1 MINIIKYFFSSTKD
15 IRPLVIFYC
24 CISVI
29 VSIISALFPL
39 FEGYLIDSITQKNI
53 RVFVVVICIYGS
65 LSLVSLLLN
74 LFINKYAIKISNNS
88 LNQMLMNNI
97 DGILH
102 ISYD

>member
-39 FEGYLIDSITQKNI
+39 FEGYLIDSIVSVKFKGGTNKLLTNI
-53 RVFVVVICIYGS
+53 
-65 LSLVSLLLN
+65 
-74 LFINKYAIKISNNS
+74 
-88 LNQMLMNNI
+88 
-97 DGILH
+97 
-102 ISYD
+102 